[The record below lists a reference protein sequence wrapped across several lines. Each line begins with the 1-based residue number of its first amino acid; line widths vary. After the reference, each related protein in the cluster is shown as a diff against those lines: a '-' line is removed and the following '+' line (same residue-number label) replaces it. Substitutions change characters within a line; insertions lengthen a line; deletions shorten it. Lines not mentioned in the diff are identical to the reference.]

1 MTVIELMDLK
11 VSSFSKT
18 DRRIYEQIKKFPH
31 QFAYNSISEITEKGN
46 LSKAALSRFAK
57 KLGFSGYMEFQYQFC
72 QELKENSISKNK
84 VNNADVYSGL
94 LHEVV
99 KTVTPEDLAFIA
111 EKIRNSRRVII
122 FGTNLSRMAA
132 EVLNISLQFE
142 TNVIS
147 SLSQND
153 VPPVH
158 FDSRDLYIFFSAI
171 AGSSHQNLLKE
182 LNRNDSGKPYLILIT
197 TNSKHP
203 LRHHFDS
210 VFALPSVSLAA
221 GSSIVFSDSFAFM
234 MFNDLL
240 VSYMKNTERGISETP
255 EKENTADMK

>member
-31 QFAYNSISEITEKGN
+31 HFAYNSISEITEKGN

-57 KLGFSGYMEFQYQFC
+57 KLGFNGYMEFQYQFC
-72 QELKENSISKNK
+72 QELKDNSISKNK
-84 VNNADVYSGL
+84 VNNADIYSGL

-111 EKIRNSRRVII
+111 EKIRNSRRVVI

-142 TNVIS
+142 KNVIS

-210 VFALPSVSLAA
+210 VFVLPSVSLAA
-221 GSSIVFSDSFAFM
+221 GSSIVFSDTFAFM

-240 VSYMKNTERGISETP
+240 VSYMKNTEHGISETP